1 MTAILLIHLLF
12 QNPATET
19 EKDLLKIRQQREE
32 VFKIRQ
38 EREEEVFKIQQEREE
53 EVFKIQQ
60 ERERS
65 YSKPS
70 NTELSYS
77 KSGNSWKARKY
88 YKVAGIASVGSAK
101 VAGLLLLCEGQDGP
115 CINDNEP

>member
-1 MTAILLIHLLF
+1 MTYSKSGKRERRYSKSGKRERRRYSKSSKRERGII
-12 QNPATET
+12 QNPA
-19 EKDLLKIRQQREE
+19 
-32 VFKIRQ
+32 
-38 EREEEVFKIQQEREE
+38 
-53 EVFKIQQ
+53 
-60 ERERS
+60 RER
-65 YSKPS
+65 
-70 NTELSYS
+70 ELSYS